1 MNDMTRVSQRGYYVK
16 ETAPVYFC
24 ADLARTCQRF
34 RVVLSWYG
42 DTFRDKQGTAAYGCI
57 FDYPGGLIVANLTP
71 SGAFTCSAA
80 SPPRASW
87 VLRQHPGAR
96 RLPWFRL
103 KERLGTNYTQRRG
116 ARECVVTTVD
126 GTLIRFFETTD

>member
-1 MNDMTRVSQRGYYVK
+1 MNDMTRASQRGYYVK

-71 SGAFTCSAA
+71 FRGVHLFRGQPAPGVVGA
-80 SPPRASW
+80 SPTS
-87 VLRQHPGAR
+87 
-96 RLPWFRL
+96 
-103 KERLGTNYTQRRG
+103 RG
-116 ARECVVTTVD
+116 STPSVVSV
-126 GTLIRFFETTD
+126 